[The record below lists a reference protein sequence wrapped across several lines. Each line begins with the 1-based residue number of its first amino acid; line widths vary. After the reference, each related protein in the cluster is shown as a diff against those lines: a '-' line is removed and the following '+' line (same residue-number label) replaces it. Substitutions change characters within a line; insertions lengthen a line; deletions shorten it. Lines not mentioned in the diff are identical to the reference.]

1 MTGRFSRRTF
11 GSLVAA
17 VCLAGTPLL
26 FSQAAEINRVIPLPA
41 ADAAPAGETE
51 TAVIA
56 GGCFWGV
63 QAVYQHMKGVTNAVS
78 GYAGGTQQTAR
89 YDVVSSGGTEHA
101 EAVRITYDP
110 KQISYGQ
117 ILQIFFSVAHDPT
130 QLNRQGPDTGKH
142 YRSAIFPE
150 NAEQEKVAKAYI
162 DQLNKAG
169 IFKAAIVTKVTPGEK
184 FYPAEAYHQNYLKL
198 HPSQPYIV
206 INDLPKI
213 ESLKRVYPDIYRP
226 EAVLVAEG
234 KPVELRSAAHSL
246 KIGHR
251 ALWPG

>member
-1 MTGRFSRRTF
+1 MINSTRNRSMTF
-11 GSLVAA
+11 LAA
-17 VCLAGTPLL
+17 MCLAGGALLSPLR
-26 FSQAAEINRVIPLPA
+26 AAEINRVIPLPA
-41 ADAAPAGETE
+41 AEAAAPAGETE

-63 QAVYQHMKGVTNAVS
+63 QAVFQHVKGVSNAVS

-89 YDVVSSGGTEHA
+89 YDAVSSGSTAHA

-110 KQISYGQ
+110 KQVSYGR

-130 QLNRQGPDTGKH
+130 QLNRQGPDSGTQ

-150 NAEQEKVAKAYI
+150 NAEQEKAAKAYI

-169 IFKAAIVTKVTPGEK
+169 IFSTAIVTKVTPGER

-206 INDLPKI
+206 FNDQPKI

-226 EAVLVAEG
+226 EAVLVAKE
-234 KPVELRSAAHSL
+234 SL
-246 KIGHR
+246 SN
-251 ALWPG
+251 

>member
-1 MTGRFSRRTF
+1 MTGRFSRRAF
-11 GSLVAA
+11 GSIFAA
-17 VCLAGTPLL
+17 ACLAGSASL
-26 FSQAAEINRVIPLPA
+26 SAHAAEINRVIPLPA
-41 ADAAPAGETE
+41 TEAAVPAADTE

-78 GYAGGTQQTAR
+78 GYAGGTQQTAN
-89 YDVVSSGGTEHA
+89 YNAVSAGATAHA

-110 KQISYGQ
+110 KQISYGR

-130 QLNRQGPDTGKH
+130 QLDRQGPDTGKQ
-142 YRSAIFPE
+142 YRSAIFPT
-150 NAEQEKVAKAYI
+150 NAEQEKVATAYI

-169 IFKAAIVTKVTPGEK
+169 IFKTAIVTKVTPGEK

-206 INDLPKI
+206 FNDLPKI
-213 ESLKRVYPDIYRP
+213 ESLKRVYPDVYRP
-226 EAVLVAEG
+226 EAVLVAKET
-234 KPVELRSAAHSL
+234 LSN
-246 KIGHR
+246 
-251 ALWPG
+251 

>member
-1 MTGRFSRRTF
+1 MIDFTRNCSLTFLAAMCLTG
-11 GSLVAA
+11 AA
-17 VCLAGTPLL
+17 L
-26 FSQAAEINRVIPLPA
+26 FSPSHAAEINRVIPLPVA
-41 ADAAPAGETE
+41 ETAAPAGDTE

-78 GYAGGTQQTAR
+78 GYAGGTQQTAN
-89 YDVVSSGGTEHA
+89 YNAVSAGATAHA

-110 KQISYGQ
+110 KQISYGR

-130 QLNRQGPDTGKH
+130 QLDRQGPDTGKQ
-142 YRSAIFPE
+142 YRSAIFPT
-150 NAEQEKVAKAYI
+150 NAEQEKVATAYI

-169 IFKAAIVTKVTPGEK
+169 IFKTAIVTKVTPGEK

-206 INDLPKI
+206 FNDLPKI
-213 ESLKRVYPDIYRP
+213 ESLKRVYPEIYRP
-226 EAVLVAEG
+226 EAVLVAKET
-234 KPVELRSAAHSL
+234 LSN
-246 KIGHR
+246 
-251 ALWPG
+251 